1 MQLSV
6 YVLGREVATL
16 EQSGDFK
23 SVLTYHPH
31 VAADD
36 FVSLTMPVRLESYVW
51 DDQLPPVLQMNLP
64 EGYLLQVLQEQFGPH
79 IGASPIALLSV
90 IGRNMVGRLQVAAPG
105 AQLNEPAQPI
115 EVAALLKGD
124 NSEAAFAALVRQHAT
139 SGVSG
144 VVPKFLDAQ
153 TTAASYQA
161 ETSPRTVQ
169 AEPVEALH
177 PLRAPLAPH
186 QKASLT
192 TRRHIIKGSSAQL
205 PFVAL
210 NEHLCMQ
217 VARRVM
223 PAALTEV
230 SDDGQAL
237 VVHRFDVDEHGQ
249 PLWGME
255 DFCSLLGLRPAA
267 KYDTTWERIA
277 KAVRDHVPGAQR
289 LATFRQLATTLLLTY
304 ALRNADCHA
313 KNLALLYTSRANAHL
328 SPAYDM
334 LTTSVYPGFQHNP
347 PAIDFMGKR
356 TWAPGKNLQKFIAAT
371 FGIQPKEQQH
381 MVQAIS
387 DAVAD
392 VAPQVRQA
400 MAQHPGFEDI
410 GKRMLMAWAE
420 GVQGLRDARVY
431 AVGDWNAGEAF
442 AGFSAPP
449 KLVADQRKIGRS
461 PFWASDNLANRTAS
475 SHLNQSSK

>member
-1 MQLSV
+1 MMRLSV

-16 EQSGDFK
+16 AQSGDFK
-23 SVLTYHPH
+23 SVLTYHPQ

-36 FVSLTMPVRLESYVW
+36 FVSLTMPVRTESYVW

-79 IGASPIALLSV
+79 ISASPMALLSV
-90 IGRNMVGRLQVAAPG
+90 IGRHMVGRLQVAAPG
-105 AQLNEPAQPI
+105 ADLSVPPKPL

-124 NSEAAFAALVRQHAT
+124 NSEAAFAALVREHAS

-153 TTAASYQA
+153 SKKG
-161 ETSPRTVQ
+161 E
-169 AEPVEALH
+169 EG
-177 PLRAPLAPH
+177 APLTMH
-186 QKASLT
+186 KKASLV

-205 PFVAL
+205 PFAAL

-223 PAALTEV
+223 PTAQTEV

-249 PLWGME
+249 PHWGME

-289 LATFRQLATTLLLTY
+289 LQTYRQLTTTLLLTY

-313 KNLALLYTSRANAHL
+313 KNLALLCTSRADVQL

-334 LTTSVYPGFQHNP
+334 LTTSVYAGFQHNP
-347 PAIDFMGKR
+347 PGIEFMGKK

-371 FGIQPKEQQH
+371 FGIQPKEQQQ
-381 MVQAIS
+381 MVQAVS

-392 VAPQVRQA
+392 VGPQVRQA

-420 GVQGLRDARVY
+420 GVQGLREQRMY
-431 AVGDWNAGEAF
+431 AVGEWAAGHAF
-442 AGFSAPP
+442 EGFSQPP
-449 KLVADQRKIGRS
+449 KLPTGSNKIGRS
-461 PFWASDNLANRTAS
+461 PLLGKR
-475 SHLNQSSK
+475 

>member
-16 EQSGDFK
+16 EQAGDFK
-23 SVLTYHPH
+23 SVLTYHPQ
-31 VAADD
+31 VAADN
-36 FVSLTMPVRLESYVW
+36 FVSLTMPVRTESYVW

-79 IGASPIALLSV
+79 VGASPIALLAV
-90 IGRNMVGRLQVAAPG
+90 IGRNMVGRVQVAASG
-105 AQLNEPAQPI
+105 AALNEPAKPI

-124 NSEAAFAALVRQHAT
+124 NSEAAFAALVREHAT

-144 VVPKFLDAQ
+144 VVPKFLDSQLEAI
-153 TTAASYQA
+153 
-161 ETSPRTVQ
+161 SPL
-169 AEPVEALH
+169 ALH
-177 PLRAPLAPH
+177 
-186 QKASLT
+186 KKGSLV
-192 TRRHIIKGSSAQL
+192 TRSHIIKGASSQL

-223 PAALTEV
+223 PTAKTEV

-237 VVHRFDVDEHGQ
+237 VVHRFDVDEYGQ
-249 PLWGME
+249 AHWGME

-277 KAVRDHVPGAQR
+277 KAVRDHVPGTQR
-289 LATFRQLATTLLLTY
+289 LATYRQLATTLLLTY

-313 KNLALLYTSRANAHL
+313 KNLALLYTSRADVQL

-334 LTTSVYPGFQHNP
+334 LTTSVYAGFQHSP
-347 PAIDFMGKR
+347 PGIAFMGKK
-356 TWAPGKNLQKFIAAT
+356 TWAPGKNLPKFIAAT
-371 FGIQPKEQQH
+371 FGTQPKEQQRL
-381 MVQAIS
+381 VEAIS

-392 VAPQVRQA
+392 VGPLVRQA
-400 MAQHPGFEDI
+400 ITQHPAFADI
-410 GKRMLMAWAE
+410 GQRMLLAWAE
-420 GVQGLRDARVY
+420 GVQGLRDQRVY
-431 AVGDWNAGEAF
+431 ALGDWRAGEAF
-442 AGFSAPP
+442 DGLSTPP
-449 KLVADQRKIGRS
+449 KLGSRTTKTGRS
-461 PFWASDNLANRTAS
+461 PLLGER
-475 SHLNQSSK
+475 

>member
-16 EQSGDFK
+16 EQAGDFK
-23 SVLTYHPH
+23 SVLTYHPN

-36 FVSLTMPVRLESYVW
+36 FVSLTMPVRSESYVW

-105 AQLNEPAQPI
+105 APLSEPAKPI

-124 NSEAAFAALVRQHAT
+124 NSEAAFAALVREHAT

-144 VVPKFLDAQ
+144 VVPKFLDSQEEAF
-153 TTAASYQA
+153 AESAS
-161 ETSPRTVQ
+161 
-169 AEPVEALH
+169 
-177 PLRAPLAPH
+177 PLAAH
-186 QKASLT
+186 RKASVV
-192 TRRHIIKGSSAQL
+192 TRRHIIKGSSARL

-217 VARRVM
+217 VASRVT
-223 PAALTEV
+223 PTAVTEI

-249 PLWGME
+249 PHSGME
-255 DFCSLLGLRPAA
+255 DFCALLGLRPAA
-267 KYDTTWERIA
+267 KYDTTWERVA
-277 KAVRDHVPGAQR
+277 KAVRDHVPGPQR
-289 LATFRQLATTLLLTY
+289 LDTYRQLATTLLLTY

-313 KNLALLYTSRANAHL
+313 KNLALLYTRRADVRL
-328 SPAYDM
+328 SPTYDM
-334 LTTSVYPGFQHNP
+334 LTTSVYAGFAHNP
-347 PAIDFMGKR
+347 PAIEFMGKK
-356 TWAPGKNLQKFIAAT
+356 TWTPGKNLQKFIAAT
-371 FGIQPKEQQH
+371 FGIQPKEQQQ

-392 VAPQVRQA
+392 VGPLVRQA
-400 MAQHPGFEDI
+400 MREHPVFRDV

-420 GVQGLRDARVY
+420 GVQGLRGERVY
-431 AVGDWNAGEAF
+431 AVGDWAAGDAF
-442 AGFSAPP
+442 TGFSAPP
-449 KLVADQRKIGRS
+449 KQKVEKVKIGRS
-461 PFWASDNLANRTAS
+461 PLLGER
-475 SHLNQSSK
+475 

>member
-105 AQLNEPAQPI
+105 AQLDEPAQPI

-153 TTAASYQA
+153 TTSPTFQA
-161 ETSPRTVQ
+161 EL
-169 AEPVEALH
+169 VEALH
-177 PLRAPLAPH
+177 QPTPALGPH
-186 QKASLT
+186 PKANLT
-192 TRRHIIKGSSAQL
+192 TRRHIITGSSAQL
-205 PFVAL
+205 PYVAL

-223 PAALTEV
+223 PAAQTEV

-289 LATFRQLATTLLLTY
+289 LATYRQLATTLLLTY

-334 LTTSVYPGFQHNP
+334 LTTSVYAGFQHNP

-420 GVQGLRDARVY
+420 GVQGLRDVRVY
-431 AVGDWNAGEAF
+431 AVGDWQAGAAF
-442 AGFSAPP
+442 EGFSAPP
-449 KLVADQRKIGRS
+449 KLVSPQEKIGRS
-461 PFWASDNLANRTAS
+461 PLLGQR
-475 SHLNQSSK
+475 

>member
-23 SVLTYHPH
+23 SVLTYHPQ

-36 FVSLTMPVRLESYVW
+36 FVSLTMPVRTESYVW

-105 AQLNEPAQPI
+105 AELNEPAKPV

-124 NSEAAFAALVRQHAT
+124 NSEAAFAALVREHAT

-153 TTAASYQA
+153 S
-161 ETSPRTVQ
+161 EGGSPLT
-169 AEPVEALH
+169 L
-177 PLRAPLAPH
+177 H
-186 QKASLT
+186 QKASLV

-217 VARRVM
+217 VASRVM
-223 PAALTEV
+223 PTAKTEV

-237 VVHRFDVDEHGQ
+237 VVHRFDVDENGQ
-249 PLWGME
+249 PHWGME

-289 LATFRQLATTLLLTY
+289 LETYRQLATTLLLTY

-313 KNLALLYTSRANAHL
+313 KNIALLYTSRADVHL
-328 SPAYDM
+328 SPACDM
-334 LTTSVYPGFQHNP
+334 LTTSVYAGFQHNP
-347 PAIDFMGKR
+347 PGIEFMGKK
-356 TWAPGKNLQKFIAAT
+356 TWAPGKSLQKFIAAT

-392 VAPQVRQA
+392 VGPLVRQA
-400 MAQHPGFEDI
+400 MTQHPGFEDI
-410 GKRMLMAWAE
+410 GKRMLMAWSE
-420 GVQGLRDARVY
+420 GVQGLRDQRVY
-431 AVGDWNAGEAF
+431 AVGDWTPGEAF
-442 AGFSAPP
+442 EGFSPPP
-449 KLVADQRKIGRS
+449 KQKTESEKIGRS
-461 PFWASDNLANRTAS
+461 PLLGRR
-475 SHLNQSSK
+475 

>member
-36 FVSLTMPVRLESYVW
+36 LVSLTMPVRLESYVW

-105 AQLNEPAQPI
+105 AQLHEPAQPI

-153 TTAASYQA
+153 TESNPLRAQP
-161 ETSPRTVQ
+161 SPPTVQ

-177 PLRAPLAPH
+177 PLPPALAPH
-186 QKASLT
+186 PKASLT

-223 PAALTEV
+223 PAATTEV

-289 LATFRQLATTLLLTY
+289 LTTYRQLATTLLLTY

-334 LTTSVYPGFQHNP
+334 LTTSVYAGFQHNP

-431 AVGDWNAGEAF
+431 AVGDWKAGEAF
-442 AGFSAPP
+442 EGFSALP
-449 KLVADQRKIGRS
+449 KLVAPQEKIGRS
-461 PFWASDNLANRTAS
+461 PLLGKR
-475 SHLNQSSK
+475 

>member
-1 MQLSV
+1 MRLSV

-23 SVLTYHPH
+23 SVLTYHPN
-31 VAADD
+31 VAASDV
-36 FVSLTMPVRLESYVW
+36 VSLTMPVRTESYVW

-79 IGASPIALLSV
+79 ISASPIALLSV
-90 IGRNMVGRLQVAAPG
+90 IGRNMVGRVQVAAPG
-105 AQLNEPAQPI
+105 ATLSEPAQPI

-124 NSEAAFAALVRQHAT
+124 NSQAAFAELVKRHAT

-153 TTAASYQA
+153 EEQQTPPLK
-161 ETSPRTVQ
+161 TSLV
-169 AEPVEALH
+169 
-177 PLRAPLAPH
+177 
-186 QKASLT
+186 
-192 TRRHIIKGSSAQL
+192 TRRHIIKGSSRQL
-205 PFVAL
+205 PFIAL

-217 VARRVM
+217 VASRVL
-223 PAALTEV
+223 PTAKTQV

-237 VVHRFDVDEHGQ
+237 VVHRFDVDEQGQ

-277 KAVRDHVPGAQR
+277 RAVRDQVPGDR
-289 LATFRQLATTLLLTY
+289 RHDTFRQLTLTLLLTY

-313 KNLALLYTSRANAHL
+313 KNLSLLYTARADAHL
-328 SPAYDM
+328 SPTYDM
-334 LTTSVYPGFQHNP
+334 LTTSVYAGFQNNP
-347 PAIDFMGKR
+347 PAIEFMGKK

-371 FGIQPKEQQH
+371 FGIQPKDQQH
-381 MVQAIS
+381 MVQTIG

-400 MAQHPGFEDI
+400 MTLHPGFADI
-410 GKRMLMAWAE
+410 GTRMLLAWHE
-420 GVQGLRDARVY
+420 GVQGLRDERVY
-431 AVGDWNAGEAF
+431 AVGNWVAGEAF
-442 AGFSAPP
+442 DDLLTPT
-449 KLVADQRKIGRS
+449 KLPADSNNKVGRS
-461 PFWASDNLANRTAS
+461 PLLGER
-475 SHLNQSSK
+475 

>member
-115 EVAALLKGD
+115 EVATLLKGD

-153 TTAASYQA
+153 TA
-161 ETSPRTVQ
+161 PPTVQ

-177 PLRAPLAPH
+177 PLRAPLALH

-223 PAALTEV
+223 PAATTEV
-230 SDDGQAL
+230 SDDGLAL

-371 FGIQPKEQQH
+371 FGVQPREQQQ

-400 MAQHPGFEDI
+400 MAQHPGFDDI

-442 AGFSAPP
+442 EGFSPPP
-449 KLVADQRKIGRS
+449 KIKVEQSKIGRS
-461 PFWASDNLANRTAS
+461 PLMGKR
-475 SHLNQSSK
+475 

>member
-16 EQSGDFK
+16 AQSGDFK
-23 SVLTYHPH
+23 SVLTYHPQ

-36 FVSLTMPVRLESYVW
+36 LVSLTMPVRLESYAW

-90 IGRNMVGRLQVAAPG
+90 IGRNMVGRVQVAAPG
-105 AQLNEPAQPI
+105 AELHEPAQHI

-124 NSEAAFAALVRQHAT
+124 NTEAAFAALVRQHAT

-153 TTAASYQA
+153 TSEDNAS
-161 ETSPRTVQ
+161 PL
-169 AEPVEALH
+169 ALH
-177 PLRAPLAPH
+177 K
-186 QKASLT
+186 KASLV
-192 TRRHIIKGSSAQL
+192 TRRHIIKGSSAKL

-217 VARRVM
+217 VASRVV
-223 PAALTEV
+223 PTARTDI

-237 VVHRFDVDEHGQ
+237 VVHRFDVNEHGQ
-249 PLWGME
+249 PHWGME

-289 LATFRQLATTLLLTY
+289 LTAYRQLAHTLLLTY

-313 KNLALLYTSRANAHL
+313 KNMALLYTSRADVHL
-328 SPAYDM
+328 SPTYDM
-334 LTTSVYPGFQHNP
+334 LTTSVYAGFQHNP
-347 PAIDFMGKR
+347 PGIEFMGKK
-356 TWAPGKNLQKFIAAT
+356 TWFPGKNLQRFIATT
-371 FGIQPKEQQH
+371 FGIQPKEQGQ
-381 MVQAIS
+381 MVEAIS

-392 VAPQVRQA
+392 VGPLVRQA
-400 MAQHPGFEDI
+400 MAQHPGFVDI

-420 GVQGLRDARVY
+420 GVQGLRDQRVY
-431 AVGDWNAGEAF
+431 AVGEWRAGEAF
-442 AGFSAPP
+442 EGFSAPA
-449 KLVADQRKIGRS
+449 KLPSSTARIGRS
-461 PFWASDNLANRTAS
+461 PLLGER
-475 SHLNQSSK
+475 